1 MFYSFSYYT
10 FGCRRFCDDWMSSS
24 LIFKAELD
32 MGSLAWVLYIVVFS
46 IAAALVVVIIEVA
59 SVKNLSEA
67 LGRVTRLGSLLVCL
81 WPSDHWYSSDW
92 NGCNWRATLFFVQIF
107 LLKIELIL
115 GNGVFLISYYDESYD
130 KAIVRSSL
138 IDKFSLVRLDDIR
151 LVLNNW
157 IDDITSRVVQP
168 PALTEEL
175 RWRLIVPS
183 RLKSFVVSKAKIN
196 QKDGGG
202 GFP

>member
-1 MFYSFSYYT
+1 MNLVYFN
-10 FGCRRFCDDWMSSS
+10 D
-24 LIFKAELD
+24 LIF
-32 MGSLAWVLYIVVFS
+32 
-46 IAAALVVVIIEVA
+46 
-59 SVKNLSEA
+59 
-67 LGRVTRLGSLLVCL
+67 SLLLLHPSPCMVYHGLTPPSNTDCTL
-81 WPSDHWYSSDW
+81 NILGEKNGQSNSPSDHWYSSNW
-92 NGCNWRATLFFVQIF
+92 NGCNWKATLFFVQIF

-115 GNGVFLISYYDESYD
+115 GNGVYLISYYDESYD
-130 KAIVRSSL
+130 SAIVRSSL

-151 LVLNNW
+151 PVLNNW

-175 RWRLIVPS
+175 RWRIIVPS

>member
-1 MFYSFSYYT
+1 MFYSFSYYA

-32 MGSLAWVLYIVVFS
+32 MSSLAWVLYIVVFS
-46 IAAALVVVIIEVA
+46 IAAALVVVTIEVA
-59 SVKNLSEA
+59 SVINLKR
-67 LGRVTRLGSLLVCL
+67 RVGSLLVCL
-81 WPSDHWYSSDW
+81 WPSNHWYSSKW
-92 NGCNWRATLFFVQIF
+92 NGCNWKATLFFVQIF
-107 LLKIELIL
+107 LLKIELFL
-115 GNGVFLISYYDESYD
+115 GNGVYLISYYDKSYD
-130 KAIVRSSL
+130 KAVVRSSL

-175 RWRLIVPS
+175 RWLLLVPS

>member
-1 MFYSFSYYT
+1 MFYSFSYYA

-32 MGSLAWVLYIVVFS
+32 MSSLAWVLYIVVFS
-46 IAAALVVVIIEVA
+46 IAAALVVVTIEVA
-59 SVKNLSEA
+59 SVINLKR
-67 LGRVTRLGSLLVCL
+67 RVGSLLVCL
-81 WPSDHWYSSDW
+81 WPSDHWYSSNW
-92 NGCNWRATLFFVQIF
+92 NGCNWKATLFFVQIF
-107 LLKIELIL
+107 LLKIELFL
-115 GNGVFLISYYDESYD
+115 GNGVYLISYYDESYD
-130 KAIVRSSL
+130 KAVVRSSL

-175 RWRLIVPS
+175 RWLLLVPS